1 MADIYANGD
10 FVRLKDNKQP
20 TSVDK
25 ADQYAYG
32 NSDDLDW
39 DPKTKDIADAS
50 EHTFSSRK
58 EKDPSC
64 KAVLLAVLS
73 VSLLVALLAL
83 CVLGILYSQL
93 LRSSDLLKEQNRN
106 AAVDIEIQEQNATD
120 SPFEKR
126 KYYYFSSE
134 KLSWMES
141 RDYCTKTG
149 GQLVTITGKD
159 DQYNLASIKLK
170 EPHWIGLHDLYTEG
184 HWMWVDNTTLSGETF
199 WHKRTAGLS
208 EPDNWTQEDSDGEDC
223 ACLETEIEWFDAS
236 CSKLKKFIWE
246 K

>member
-1 MADIYANGD
+1 MY
-10 FVRLKDNKQP
+10 
-20 TSVDK
+20 
-25 ADQYAYG
+25 
-32 NSDDLDW
+32 
-39 DPKTKDIADAS
+39 
-50 EHTFSSRK
+50 FS
-58 EKDPSC
+58 C
-64 KAVLLAVLS
+64 
-73 VSLLVALLAL
+73 
-83 CVLGILYSQL
+83 
-93 LRSSDLLKEQNRN
+93 
-106 AAVDIEIQEQNATD
+106 TD

-223 ACLETEIEWFDAS
+223 ACLETESEWFDAS
-236 CSKLKKFIWE
+236 CSKLKKFI
-246 K
+246 

>member
-1 MADIYANGD
+1 
-10 FVRLKDNKQP
+10 L
-20 TSVDK
+20 T
-25 ADQYAYG
+25 
-32 NSDDLDW
+32 LD
-39 DPKTKDIADAS
+39 
-50 EHTFSSRK
+50 
-58 EKDPSC
+58 
-64 KAVLLAVLS
+64 
-73 VSLLVALLAL
+73 
-83 CVLGILYSQL
+83 SQL

-106 AAVDIEIQEQNATD
+106 AAVDIEIQEQNATAVLGFLFSPICMYFSCTD
-120 SPFEKR
+120 SPFER
-126 KYYYFSSE
+126 IKYYYFSSE

-149 GQLVTITGKD
+149 GQLVTIIGKD
-159 DQYNLASIKLK
+159 DQVSLK